1 MAEDEK
7 MQGNEVANGTNVFE
21 MLNSQLRAALKKRF
35 DQPTLPQKL
44 AIPSILGG
52 KNTLVI
58 SETGSG
64 KTEAVMTPV
73 FSMMLDK
80 NPKPIAVLYVTPLKA
95 LNRDLLDRLMWWANE
110 LGLEISV
117 RHGDTT
123 QHERRMQ
130 MEFPPHMLIVTL
142 ETLQPLLTAKNMRE
156 KLRNV
161 KYVILDEVHEAIESK
176 RGIQLALGLERLR
189 KLCGDFQLIMLSA
202 TIGSP
207 DKVAAF
213 FAAGKDVNIVRA
225 ETAKQF
231 DIRVISPEPQPGDA
245 EIAHAVYT
253 TEETAARLR
262 AIMELVKSARSSLTF
277 TNTREFAEILVSRIR
292 TIDKRFPVGIHHS
305 SLSKTV
311 RIDTEKKFKAEEIK
325 SIICTSSLQLGIDIG
340 SIDLVLQYMSPR
352 RVTQLAQ
359 RVGRAGHGM
368 DRVSRGIVIAT
379 DEDDCF
385 EAAVIARRALAG
397 ELEPTRFHTNSLDVL
412 AHQIVGMTLE
422 DWKLDVQETYK
433 TVVRA
438 WPYGTLSMTDFL
450 SVARQLK
457 ILGLVFYDET
467 AAVAKRLIEKK
478 KRGFEYYFSQLS
490 TIPTTKQ
497 YRVFNTLEQ
506 TFVGTLDE
514 EFMALHGEPDTTFIV
529 KGEPWRILEVEED
542 KVLVEPSADIDAAIP
557 GWDGELMPVDYGVAQ
572 EVGALRRRIAELL
585 QKKGEREAEEEI
597 KKFYPIDDG
606 VAHKMVKIIKQQAKS
621 ESGVVPDE
629 HRILIE
635 DYENL
640 IVIHACFGSVVN
652 DTIGR
657 FIAALLTARVGSVG
671 FKSDPYRIMV
681 QFQTKEG
688 AKNAELV
695 KEILLNTKP
704 EHIRDYLEL
713 SLSKSEMF
721 EWRFVHVAKRFGAF
735 SNDVQFGRTRLKNI
749 IGEYAGTPIYKE
761 TLREIE
767 TEKLDIAKAADVLR
781 EMQAGKIKLLFHT
794 GRGISPLG
802 KLGVKHKYA
811 EVIGPEKPTKEIM
824 ELFRRRIM
832 GTKERLVCMNCGEW
846 SQTYTIKDMPESI
859 KCPKCEAKLLAIVHP
874 LSTET
879 QKAVQKHLKHRQM
892 SETDREL
899 VERAQKSADMY
910 ITYGRNAVIIMAGR
924 GIGPAT
930 AKRILAKY
938 HVKVDDLLKDM
949 RDAEVQFTK
958 TKKFWKT

>member
-1 MAEDEK
+1 MAEQESNA
-7 MQGNEVANGTNVFE
+7 GNAATAEPNVFE
-21 MLNSQLRAALKKRF
+21 MLNPQLRAALKKRF

-44 AIPSILGG
+44 AIPSILTG

-64 KTEAVMTPV
+64 KTEAVALPC
-73 FSMMLDK
+73 FSMILDK
-80 NPKPIAVLYVTPLKA
+80 NPKPIAILYVTPLKA
-95 LNRDLLDRLMWWANE
+95 LNRDLLDRLLWWGNE
-110 LGLEISV
+110 LGLELAV

-123 QHERRMQ
+123 QHERNMQ
-130 MEFPPHMLIVTL
+130 REFPPHMLIVTL

-156 KLRNV
+156 RLRNV
-161 KYVILDEVHEAIESK
+161 KYVILDEVHEAVESK

-189 KLCGDFQLIMLSA
+189 KLCGDFQLTMLSA

-213 FAAGKDVNIVRA
+213 FAGGRDVQIIRA

-231 DIRVISPEPQPGDA
+231 DIRVISPEPQAGDD

-262 AIMELVKSARSSLTF
+262 AIMELIKSARSSLTF
-277 TNTREFAEILVSRIR
+277 TNTREFAEILVSRIH
-292 TIDKRFPVGIHHS
+292 TIDKKFPVGIHHS
-305 SLSKTV
+305 SLSRTV

-325 SIICTSSLQLGIDIG
+325 SIVATSSLQLGIDIG

-352 RVTQLAQ
+352 RVTQLTQ

-422 DWKLDVQETYK
+422 DWKIKVQETYA
-433 TVVRA
+433 TVTRA
-438 WPYGTLSMTDFL
+438 WPYGTLSMQDFL
-450 SVARQLK
+450 AVARQLK

-467 AAVAKRLIEKK
+467 ASQAQRLIEKK

-490 TIPTTKQ
+490 TIPTTKN

-506 TFVGTLDE
+506 SFVGTLDE

-542 KVLVEPSADIDAAIP
+542 KVLVEPSADLDAAIP

-572 EVGALRRRIAELL
+572 EVGRLRARIAEMVE
-585 QKKGEREAEEEI
+585 KNGRSVKEEL
-597 KKFYPIDDG
+597 KRLYPVDDG
-606 VAHKMVKIIKQQAKS
+606 VAEKMIKIIRQQAKS
-621 ESGVVPDE
+621 EAGVVPDE
-629 HRILIE
+629 KKILVE

-657 FIAALLTARVGSVG
+657 FLAALLTTRVGSVG

-681 QFQTKEG
+681 QFQTNDGK
-688 AKNAELV
+688 KNAELV
-695 KEILLNTKP
+695 KEILLKTNP
-704 EHIRDYLEL
+704 EHLQDYLEL

-735 SNDVQFGRTRLKNI
+735 SADVQFGRTRLKNI
-749 IGEYAGTPIYKE
+749 IAEYAGTPLYKE

-767 TEKLDIAKAADVLR
+767 TEKLDVAKAEDVLR
-781 EMQAGKIKLLFHT
+781 EIQSEKIKLLFHT

-802 KLGVKHKYA
+802 RLGVKHKYA
-811 EVIGPEKPTKEIM
+811 EVIGPEKPTKELM
-824 ELFRRRIM
+824 EIFKRRIM
-832 GTKERLVCMNCGEW
+832 ETKERMVCMNCGEW
-846 SQTYTIKDMPESI
+846 SQTYTIKDMPADI
-859 KCPKCEAKLLAIVHP
+859 KCPKCGAKLLAIVNP
-874 LSTET
+874 LDTET
-879 QKAVQKHLKHRQM
+879 QKAVQKKLKDRQM
-892 SETDREL
+892 RPMDQEL
-899 VERAQKSADMY
+899 FERARKSSDMY

-930 AKRILAKY
+930 AKRILSRY
-938 HVKVDDLLKDM
+938 HVKIDDLLKDM
-949 RDAEVQFTK
+949 REAEVNFTK

>member
-1 MAEDEK
+1 LAEKENDADKEAES
-7 MQGNEVANGTNVFE
+7 GNVFE
-21 MLNSQLRAALKKRF
+21 LLNPQLRATLKKRF

-44 AIPSILGG
+44 AIPPILAG
-52 KNTLVI
+52 KNALVI

-64 KTEAVMTPV
+64 KTESVALPIL
-73 FSMMLDK
+73 SMILDK
-80 NPKPIAVLYVTPLKA
+80 NPKPIAALYVTPLKS
-95 LNRDLLDRLMWWANE
+95 LNRDLLDRLIWWANE
-110 LGLEISV
+110 LGLELSV

-123 QHERRMQ
+123 QHERNMQ
-130 MEFPPHMLIVTL
+130 REFPPHMLIVTL
-142 ETLQPLLTAKNMRE
+142 ETLQPLLTAKTMRE

-176 RGIQLALGLERLR
+176 RGIQLSLGLERLR

-202 TIGSP
+202 TVGSP

-213 FAAGKDVNIVRA
+213 FAGGRDVQIIRA

-231 DIRVISPEPQPGDA
+231 DIRVISPEPQPGD
-245 EIAHAVYT
+245 EDIAHAVYT

-262 AIMELVKSARSSLTF
+262 AIMELIKSARSSLTF

-292 TIDKRFPVGIHHS
+292 TLDKKFPIGIHHS

-311 RIDTEKKFKAEEIK
+311 RIDTEKKFKSEEIK

-352 RVTQLAQ
+352 RVTQLTQ
-359 RVGRAGHGM
+359 RIGRAGHGM

-397 ELEPTRFHTNSLDVL
+397 ELEPTRFHTNSFDVL

-438 WPYGTLSMTDFL
+438 WPYSTLSTQDFL

-457 ILGLVFYDET
+457 ILGLVFFDET
-467 AAVAKRLIEKK
+467 APADKRLIEKK
-478 KRGFEYYFSQLS
+478 RRGFEYYFSQLS
-490 TIPTTKQ
+490 TIPTTKN

-514 EFMALHGEPDTTFIV
+514 EFMALHGEPGTTFIV

-542 KVLVEPSADIDAAIP
+542 KVLVEPSSDIDAAIP
-557 GWDGELMPVDYGVAQ
+557 GWEGELMPVDYGVAQ

-585 QKKGEREAEEEI
+585 AKDGRSVKDELKKL
-597 KKFYPIDDG
+597 YPIDDG
-606 VAHKMVKIIKQQAKS
+606 VAEKMVKIIKQQMKS

-629 HRILIE
+629 HEILIE

-640 IVIHACFGSVVN
+640 IVVHSCFGSVVN

-704 EHIRDYLEL
+704 EHIQDYLEL

-749 IGEYAGTPIYKE
+749 IGEYAGTPLYKE

-781 EMQAGKIKLLFHT
+781 EMQAGRIKLLFHT

-802 KLGVKHKYA
+802 RLGVKHKYA
-811 EVIGPEKPTKEIM
+811 ELIGPEKPTKELM

-832 GTKERLVCMNCGEW
+832 ATKERLVCMNCGEW
-846 SQTYTIKDMPESI
+846 SQTYTIKDMPADI

-874 LSTET
+874 MDMET
-879 QKAVQKHLKHRQM
+879 QKAVQKKLK
-892 SETDREL
+892 DRPLTEANSDL
-899 VERAQKSADMY
+899 CERARKSSDMY

-938 HVKVDDLLKDM
+938 HVGVDDLLKDM
-949 RDAEVQFTK
+949 REAEVNFTK
-958 TKKFWKT
+958 TKRFWKT

>member
-1 MAEDEK
+1 LAEAEASQGKEAEK
-7 MQGNEVANGTNVFE
+7 NVFE
-21 MLNSQLRAALKKRF
+21 LLNPQLRVTLKKRF

-44 AIPSILGG
+44 AIPPILAG
-52 KNTLVI
+52 KNALVI

-64 KTEAVMTPV
+64 KTESVALPI
-73 FSMMLDK
+73 FSMILDK
-80 NPKPIAVLYVTPLKA
+80 NPKPIAALYVTPLKA

-110 LGLEISV
+110 LGLELSV

-123 QHERRMQ
+123 QHERSMQ
-130 MEFPPHMLIVTL
+130 REFPPHMLIVTL
-142 ETLQPLLTAKNMRE
+142 ETLQPLLTAKTMRE

-161 KYVILDEVHEAIESK
+161 RYVILDEVHEAIESK
-176 RGIQLALGLERLR
+176 RGIQLSLGLERLR
-189 KLCGDFQLIMLSA
+189 KLCGEFQLIMLSA
-202 TIGSP
+202 TVGSP

-213 FAAGKDVNIVRA
+213 FAGGRDVQLIRA

-231 DIRVISPEPQPGDA
+231 DIRVISPEPQAGDE
-245 EIAHAVYT
+245 EIANALYT

-262 AIMELVKSARSSLTF
+262 AIMEMIKSARSSLTF

-292 TIDKRFPVGIHHS
+292 TLDKHFPVGIHHS

-325 SIICTSSLQLGIDIG
+325 SIVATSSLQLGIDIG

-352 RVTQLAQ
+352 RVSQLAQ

-385 EAAVIARRALAG
+385 EASVIARRALAG
-397 ELEPTRFHTNSLDVL
+397 ELEPTRFHTNALDVL

-422 DWKLDVQETYK
+422 DWKIKVADAYA
-433 TVVRA
+433 TVRRA
-438 WPYGTLSMTDFL
+438 WPYHTLTMQDFL

-467 AAVAKRLIEKK
+467 APAAEQMVEKK

-490 TIPTTKQ
+490 TIPTTKS

-514 EFMALHGEPDTTFIV
+514 EFMALHGEPGTTFIV

-542 KVLVEPSADIDAAIP
+542 RVLVEPANNLDAAIP
-557 GWDGELMPVDYGVAQ
+557 GWDGELMPVDFGVAQ
-572 EVGALRRRIAELL
+572 EVGALRRRIAELIAKDGRSVKDDVKRL
-585 QKKGEREAEEEI
+585 
-597 KKFYPIDDG
+597 YPVDDG
-606 VAHKMVKIIKQQAKS
+606 VAEKMIKVIRQQMKS
-621 ESGVVPDE
+621 EAGVVPDE
-629 HRILIE
+629 HNVLVE
-635 DYENL
+635 DFENL
-640 IVIHACFGSVVN
+640 IVIHSCFGSVVN

-657 FIAALLTARVGSVG
+657 FLAALLTTRVGSVG

-695 KEILLNTKP
+695 REILMKTNP
-704 EHIRDYLEL
+704 EHLQDYLEL
-713 SLSKSEMF
+713 SLTKSEMF

-735 SNDVQFGRTRLKNI
+735 SRDVQFGRTRLKNI
-749 IGEYAGTPIYKE
+749 IAEYAGTPLYKE

-767 TEKLDIAKAADVLR
+767 TEKLDVAKAIEVMR
-781 EMQAGKIKLLFHT
+781 EMQSEKIKLLFHT

-802 KLGVKHKYA
+802 RIGVKHKYA
-811 EVIGPEKPTKEIM
+811 EIIGPEKPTKELM
-824 ELFRRRIM
+824 ALFNRRIM
-832 GTKERLVCMNCGEW
+832 GTKERLVCVNCGEW
-846 SQTYTIKDMPESI
+846 SQTYTIKDMPADV
-859 KCPKCEAKLLAIVHP
+859 KCPKCSAKLLAIVHP
-874 LSTET
+874 MDTQTQKSVLKKVKGRELST
-879 QKAVQKHLKHRQM
+879 
-892 SETDREL
+892 TDADL
-899 VERAQKSADMY
+899 VERARKSSDMY

-930 AKRILAKY
+930 AKRILSRY
-938 HVKVDDLLKDM
+938 HVKVEDLLKDM
-949 RDAEVQFTK
+949 REAEVQFTK